1 MKLDMLDFEI
11 IRVPEQYKRY
21 EEIKPIISYIG
32 YKSDPDTFAKD
43 EEFVPF
49 QYISDMGTPLENI
62 VIIIGYYKSEPVVFM
77 FLLDKNEMDN
87 NINIG
92 RENTIKHGGEDN
104 DSPAWYLLYLYGL
117 HEQYSGMGRLII
129 KFFEDN
135 LLKEK
140 TYAYATSHLTS
151 FFGWNQIS
159 TFKKTRN
166 NEIFNYKII
175 A

>member
-77 FLLDKNEMDN
+77 CIF
-87 NINIG
+87 
-92 RENTIKHGGEDN
+92 
-104 DSPAWYLLYLYGL
+104 Y
-117 HEQYSGMGRLII
+117 
-129 KFFEDN
+129 
-135 LLKEK
+135 
-140 TYAYATSHLTS
+140 
-151 FFGWNQIS
+151 
-159 TFKKTRN
+159 KK
-166 NEIFNYKII
+166 
-175 A
+175 